1 MIELALIFFGTF
13 VVLPAGLSFAVDGDG
28 GSRKKK
34 KSPVEQAAK
43 EEVVQDP
50 APPPEPVLVARLK
63 ATKKTVVTV
72 VPVCFDEGSESRL
85 RDASIDYLNKV
96 EGLPAETVFEVKDCA
111 NEGMVD
117 IEIVETIEKDSPKP

>member
-34 KSPVEQAAK
+34 KAPVV
-43 EEVVQDP
+43 EEPVVEEP
-50 APPPEPVLVARLK
+50 VPEPEPILVARLK
-63 ATKKTVVTV
+63 STKKTVVTV
-72 VPVCFDEGSESRL
+72 VPECSDQESETRL
-85 RDASIDYLNKV
+85 RAASLAYLEKV
-96 EGLPAETVFEVKDCA
+96 TGLPDETVFEVQDCG

-117 IEIVETIEKDSPKP
+117 IQIVETIEKIN